1 MADSIKF
8 DYSEVDSTLNKFK
21 STNDTLNNS
30 FISNKQ
36 IFELD
41 DLIDLFNI
49 NYFNSLNTFVKNTYD
64 ENDKYITVGRSY
76 YDELM
81 EMNGSYNYT
90 EDDQYNDNNNNGGP
104 PTDTENVGDVDKTLT
119 EAELT
124 EIEEGAVPTIANIN
138 GGSNASGLSTTLKE
152 IAEAVPVISGFT
164 NATSEEQ
171 LNLLKALAA
180 GEPINGIDLPPEARE
195 FCLKYL
201 ESITGMSIDELLSGK
216 NPEKLDAAIKSLAMA
231 LQVIQQASNL
241 TPEELEIAMSGEAE
255 EIAKLGNDDKTG
267 LMILLLQLI
276 KENGGITGIYENPK
290 LMEQLKDIAKI
301 AESLNNVEDLTVA
314 QKADVLKGLLGDNP
328 TINGIEVPP
337 ELRDKI
343 LQQIQGATG
352 LTLEQLLSG
361 EYPKELEIAFG
372 EMLGII
378 KLYGIFGSVS
388 QEDMEKFMNHLLNGQ
403 YPEVCGIS
411 VITAKTMKDYLSAV
425 AEANGITVEEL
436 LSDSKYADYLK
447 QQLSNFAASQEEVA
461 NILMPDDNSLQEFL
475 LGIYDGDNV
484 TINGVA
490 ISENTANIIKVYL
503 NNLATS
509 LGISVET
516 LLTDPMYKE
525 ILRKAMNDLN
535 KYLSFVDLM
544 TMMESEEIQTRLL
557 QMVNG
562 ERAGLLGFTNENLT
576 EFNKILEDF
585 ATTNNVTREDL
596 LTNKELAQTTATLL
610 SSTDIGKEISL
621 LFPDYNDQQK
631 QEVLNKI
638 MISWNEDNE
647 NRIMNLFE
655 YINNQNVETASENKT
670 E

>member
-301 AESLNNVEDLTVA
+301 AESLNNVEDLTAA

-411 VITAKTMKDYLSAV
+411 VITAKTMKDYLSAI

-461 NILMPDDNSLQEFL
+461 NILMLDDNSLQEFL

>member
-30 FISNKQ
+30 FISNTQ

-164 NATSEEQ
+164 NATPEEQ

-255 EIAKLGNDDKTG
+255 EIAKLGNDDKTE

-301 AESLNNVEDLTVA
+301 AESLNNVEDLTAA

-411 VITAKTMKDYLSAV
+411 VITAKTMKDYLSAI

-461 NILMPDDNSLQEFL
+461 NILMLDDNSLQEFL

-484 TINGVA
+484 TINDVA

-576 EFNKILEDF
+576 EFNKILEDL

>member
-461 NILMPDDNSLQEFL
+461 NILMLDDNSLQEFL

>member
-276 KENGGITGIYENPK
+276 KENGGIAGIYENPK

-301 AESLNNVEDLTVA
+301 AESLNNVEDLTAA

-411 VITAKTMKDYLSAV
+411 VITAKTMKDYLSAI

-461 NILMPDDNSLQEFL
+461 NILMLDDNSLQEFL